1 MAALFRNGLKP
12 PPKVLEIIVRL
23 FHRLAHPLY
32 LGVISLEIGW
42 SLARTQE
49 MLDALEDRGVVRPM
63 TVEEKVKSGYRDDAI
78 LYVLTEKPR
87 PGKAW
92 V

>member
-1 MAALFRNGLKP
+1 MTALFRDGLKP
-12 PPKVLEIIVRL
+12 PPKVLEIIMRL

-49 MLDALEDRGVVRPM
+49 MLDVLQDRGEVRPM
-63 TVEEKVKSGYRDDAI
+63 TLEEKVKSGYRDDAN

-87 PGKAW
+87 PSKAW
-92 V
+92 T